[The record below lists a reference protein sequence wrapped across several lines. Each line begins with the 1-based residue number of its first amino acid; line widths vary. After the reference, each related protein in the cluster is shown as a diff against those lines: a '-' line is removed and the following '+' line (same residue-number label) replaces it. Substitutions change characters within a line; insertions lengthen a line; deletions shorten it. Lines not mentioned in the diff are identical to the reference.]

1 LRRER
6 PLEVAVLTQDVL
18 VVLVSLVAA
27 GYLRE
32 ALRPFL
38 PALKAPAPF
47 RDDLHLLL
55 VFLPAW
61 ALGAQRNRLHT
72 LASLTGPPLELV
84 RKLLFAQAWGAIALV
99 LILVGAQVPFNR
111 SLIALFLLLSTM
123 ALVFVKAAQRR
134 WASRVHGQALALLL
148 GVKRGG
154 RTGEIEELLGRRVEV
169 VDEWTPDALRRRLRE
184 GGADEVVVS
193 PVVPRG
199 DVRPLIDVCDEVG
212 VPAFVAA
219 ERLDLGL
226 RPPEAEVIGRTLYLV
241 YSRHQPDPLALFVK
255 AAVDRVASA
264 VGLVVLSPVLLVVAA
279 LVKMTS
285 SGPVLF
291 VQQRGGLNGH
301 AFPMLKFRT
310 MRQGAEAERETLLV
324 QNEADGPVFK
334 MAHDPRVTP
343 VGRFLRRTSLDEL
356 PQLINVAAGH
366 MSIVGPRPL
375 PVVETRELTGSH
387 RRRLSM
393 RPGITGLWQVSG
405 RSSVAFE
412 EWMAL
417 DLQYVDGWSLGLDC
431 AILLRT
437 LPAVLSGRGAH

>member
-1 LRRER
+1 
-6 PLEVAVLTQDVL
+6 VAVLAQDVL
-18 VVLVSLVAA
+18 VVLLSLVAA
-27 GYLRE
+27 GLLRE
-32 ALRPFL
+32 ALRPLL
-38 PALKAPAPF
+38 PALKPSVPI

-61 ALGAQRNRLHT
+61 ALGAQRNQLHT
-72 LASLTGPPLELV
+72 LASLTGPPLELL
-84 RKLLFAQAWGAIALV
+84 RKLLFTQAWGAIALT
-99 LILVGAQVPFNR
+99 LILVGAQAALNR
-111 SLIALFLLLSTM
+111 SLIVLFLFLST
-123 ALVFVKAAQRR
+123 ASLVFVKAAQRR
-134 WASRVHGQALALLL
+134 WAGRVYGQALALLV
-148 GVKRGG
+148 GVKRAG
-154 RTGEIEELLGRRVEV
+154 RTGEIEELRGRRVEV
-169 VDEWTPDALRRRLRE
+169 LEEWTPEALRRRLRE

-193 PVVPRG
+193 PVIPRA
-199 DVRPLIDVCDEVG
+199 DVRPLVDVCDEVG

-226 RPPEAEVIGRTLYLV
+226 PPPEAEVIGRTLYLV

-255 AAVDRVASA
+255 AAVDRLVS
-264 VGLVVLSPVLLVVAA
+264 VTGLLVLSPVLLAIAA
-279 LVKMTS
+279 LVKWTS
-285 SGPVLF
+285 AGPVLF

-310 MRQGAEAERETLLV
+310 MRQGAESEREALLAR
-324 QNEADGPVFK
+324 NEADGPVFK
-334 MAHDPRVTP
+334 MTHDPRVTP

-356 PQLINVAAGH
+356 PQLINVVAGH

-375 PVVETRELTGSH
+375 PVVETRELAGSH

-405 RSSVAFE
+405 RSSLGFE

-417 DLQYVDGWSLGLDC
+417 DLQYVDGWSLGLDW

-437 LPAVLSGRGAH
+437 LPAVISGRGAH